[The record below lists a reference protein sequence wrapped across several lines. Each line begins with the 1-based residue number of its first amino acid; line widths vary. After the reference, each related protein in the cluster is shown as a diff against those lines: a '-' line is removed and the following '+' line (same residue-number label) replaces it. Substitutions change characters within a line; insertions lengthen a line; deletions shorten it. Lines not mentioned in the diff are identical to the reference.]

1 MTFFQCMGRALLAW
15 GIVLSIQYFD
25 TEFPLTIGMMLIVIG
40 SLLMDMDGEREEE
53 VIEEEKQEENVHLE
67 TR

>member
-25 TEFPLTIGMMLIVIG
+25 TEFPLSLGMMLIVIG
-40 SLLMDMDGEREEE
+40 ALLMDMNGKTECENTEEE
-53 VIEEEKQEENVHLE
+53 VEED
-67 TR
+67 

>member
-1 MTFFQCMGRALLAW
+1 MGRALLAW

-40 SLLMDMDGEREEE
+40 TLLMDMDGKTECENTEEE
-53 VIEEEKQEENVHLE
+53 VEEK
-67 TR
+67 

>member
-40 SLLMDMDGEREEE
+40 TLLMDMDGKTECENTKEE
-53 VIEEEKQEENVHLE
+53 VEEK
-67 TR
+67 

>member
-1 MTFFQCMGRALLAW
+1 MGRALLAW

-40 SLLMDMDGEREEE
+40 ALLMDMNGKTECENTEEE
-53 VIEEEKQEENVHLE
+53 VEED
-67 TR
+67 

>member
-25 TEFPLTIGMMLIVIG
+25 AEFPLTIGMMLIVTG
-40 SLLMDMDGEREEE
+40 TLLMDMDGKTECGNIEEE
-53 VIEEEKQEENVHLE
+53 VEEK
-67 TR
+67 

>member
-40 SLLMDMDGEREEE
+40 TLLMDTDGKSECENTKEE
-53 VIEEEKQEENVHLE
+53 VEEK
-67 TR
+67 

>member
-1 MTFFQCMGRALLAW
+1 MGRALLAW

>member
-1 MTFFQCMGRALLAW
+1 MTFFQCIGRVLLAW

-40 SLLMDMDGEREEE
+40 TLLMDMDEKEKEEVLEETEEE
-53 VIEEEKQEENVHLE
+53 
-67 TR
+67 